1 MMLATGTKA
10 PDFTLADQR
19 GKAVSLSDFKG
30 KKVVLYFYA
39 EDDTKGCTNQAQRFA
54 ELQPEFADKN
64 AVIIGISKDTAES
77 HKAFAEKYHLPF
89 TILAD
94 PDKKVINMYGVWGEK
109 KFMGRTYDG
118 IHRISFLIDE
128 QGKIQHVFDKF
139 KTGEH
144 HQVVLDYLQSL

>member
-10 PDFTLADQR
+10 PDFTLKDQG

-30 KKVVLYFYA
+30 KTVVLYFYA
-39 EDDTKGCTNQAQRFA
+39 EYDTKGCTNQAQRFA

-64 AVIIGISKDTAES
+64 AVIVGISKDTAES
-77 HKAFAEKYHLPF
+77 HKNFAEKYSLPF

-109 KFMGRTYDG
+109 KLYGKTVTGLIRTTY
-118 IHRISFLIDE
+118 IIDE
-128 QGKIQHVFDKF
+128 AGMIEKVFPNVRAAYNAGKMLKEI
-139 KTGEH
+139 
-144 HQVVLDYLQSL
+144 

>member
-10 PDFTLADQR
+10 PDFTLKDQG

-39 EDDTKGCTNQAQRFA
+39 EDGTKGCTNQAQRFA

-64 AVIIGISKDTAES
+64 AVIVGISKDTAES
-77 HKAFAEKYHLPF
+77 HKNFAEKYRLPF

-109 KFMGRTYDG
+109 KLYGKTVTGLIRTTY
-118 IHRISFLIDE
+118 IIDE
-128 QGKIQHVFDKF
+128 DGMIEKVFPNVRAAYNAGKMLKEI
-139 KTGEH
+139 
-144 HQVVLDYLQSL
+144 

>member
-10 PDFTLADQR
+10 PDFTLKDQG

-39 EDDTKGCTNQAQRFA
+39 EDDTKGCTTQAQRFA

-64 AVIIGISKDTAES
+64 AVIVGISKDTAES
-77 HKAFAEKYHLPF
+77 HKNFAEKYSLPF

-109 KFMGRTYDG
+109 KLYGKTVTGLIRTTY
-118 IHRISFLIDE
+118 IIDE
-128 QGKIQHVFDKF
+128 AGMIEKVFPNVRAAYNAGKMLKEI
-139 KTGEH
+139 
-144 HQVVLDYLQSL
+144 

>member
-39 EDDTKGCTNQAQRFA
+39 EDDTKGCTNQDQRFA

-64 AVIIGISKDTAES
+64 AVIVGISKDTAES

-109 KFMGRTYDG
+109 KLYGKAVTGLIRTTY
-118 IHRISFLIDE
+118 IIDE
-128 QGKIQHVFDKF
+128 DGMIEKVFPNVRAAYNAGKMLREV
-139 KTGEH
+139 
-144 HQVVLDYLQSL
+144 

>member
-10 PDFTLADQR
+10 PDFTLKDQG

-39 EDDTKGCTNQAQRFA
+39 EDGTKGCTNQAQRFA

-64 AVIIGISKDTAES
+64 AVIVGISKDTAES
-77 HKAFAEKYHLPF
+77 HKNFAEKYSLPF

-109 KFMGRTYDG
+109 KLYGKTVTGLIRTTY
-118 IHRISFLIDE
+118 IIDE
-128 QGKIQHVFDKF
+128 DGMIEKVFPNVRAAYNAGKMLREV
-139 KTGEH
+139 
-144 HQVVLDYLQSL
+144 

>member
-39 EDDTKGCTNQAQRFA
+39 EDDTKGCTNQARRFA

-64 AVIIGISKDTAES
+64 AVIVGISKDTAES
-77 HKAFAEKYHLPF
+77 HKVFAEKYHLPF

-109 KFMGRTYDG
+109 KLYGKTVTGLIRTTY
-118 IHRISFLIDE
+118 IIDE
-128 QGKIQHVFDKF
+128 DGMIEKVFPNVRAAYNAGKMLKEI
-139 KTGEH
+139 
-144 HQVVLDYLQSL
+144 

>member
-10 PDFTLADQR
+10 PDFTLKDQG

-39 EDDTKGCTNQAQRFA
+39 EGDTKGCTNQAQRFA

-64 AVIIGISKDTAES
+64 AVSVGISKDTAES
-77 HKAFAEKYHLPF
+77 HKNFAEKYSLPF

-109 KFMGRTYDG
+109 KLYGKTVTGLIRTTY
-118 IHRISFLIDE
+118 IIDE
-128 QGKIQHVFDKF
+128 AGMIEKVFPNVRAAYNAGKMLKEI
-139 KTGEH
+139 
-144 HQVVLDYLQSL
+144 

>member
-64 AVIIGISKDTAES
+64 AVIIGI
-77 HKAFAEKYHLPF
+77 
-89 TILAD
+89 
-94 PDKKVINMYGVWGEK
+94 
-109 KFMGRTYDG
+109 
-118 IHRISFLIDE
+118 RIR
-128 QGKIQHVFDKF
+128 
-139 KTGEH
+139 
-144 HQVVLDYLQSL
+144 QSLIRPLPKSIICPLPSWRIRIKKLSICTVYGAKRNCTVKP

>member
-1 MMLATGTKA
+1 M
-10 PDFTLADQR
+10 QR
-19 GKAVSLSDFKG
+19 GRKLLILHWLIKG
-30 KKVVLYFYA
+30 EKQSAYPILKGRKSFYA

-109 KFMGRTYDG
+109 KLYGKTVTGLIRTTY
-118 IHRISFLIDE
+118 IIDE
-128 QGKIQHVFDKF
+128 DGMIEKVFPNVRAAYNAGKMLKEI
-139 KTGEH
+139 
-144 HQVVLDYLQSL
+144 

>member
-10 PDFTLADQR
+10 PDFTLKDQG

-39 EDDTKGCTNQAQRFA
+39 EDDTKRCTNQAQRFA

-64 AVIIGISKDTAES
+64 AVIVGISKDTAES
-77 HKAFAEKYHLPF
+77 HKNFAEKYSLPF

-109 KFMGRTYDG
+109 KLYGKTVTGLIRTTY
-118 IHRISFLIDE
+118 IIDE
-128 QGKIQHVFDKF
+128 AGMIEKVFPNVRAAYNAGKMLKEI
-139 KTGEH
+139 
-144 HQVVLDYLQSL
+144 

>member
-54 ELQPEFADKN
+54 ELQPGFADKN

-109 KFMGRTYDG
+109 KLYGKTVTGLIRTTY
-118 IHRISFLIDE
+118 IIDE
-128 QGKIQHVFDKF
+128 DGMIEKVFPNVRAAYNAGKMLREV
-139 KTGEH
+139 
-144 HQVVLDYLQSL
+144 

>member
-10 PDFTLADQR
+10 PDFTLKDQG

-64 AVIIGISKDTAES
+64 AV
-77 HKAFAEKYHLPF
+77 
-89 TILAD
+89 
-94 PDKKVINMYGVWGEK
+94 
-109 KFMGRTYDG
+109 
-118 IHRISFLIDE
+118 
-128 QGKIQHVFDKF
+128 
-139 KTGEH
+139 
-144 HQVVLDYLQSL
+144 